1 MAEDMA
7 RALGSPGPEGEM
19 IAGVLCKPRPL
30 SMKELGELERLCL
43 ASYRRS
49 YIQTFSENLDLL
61 PDNVGRMLIQ
71 QKMEEAARLD
81 LNTLP
86 IRFAYTANKVK
97 LTPELTAW
105 LAENLDGYS
114 EPVENE
120 TPEQTENR
128 LQQLVGAAL
137 EGGLLTETEYG
148 ELSGN
153 AKLKK
158 SKVPYVSWWI
168 SSTFDG
174 RMSMAW
180 MAFSKCGITRAAF
193 EEAISVDPGLL
204 VRMAGLIQNL
214 TVPAVG
220 NG

>member
-1 MAEDMA
+1 MA
-7 RALGSPGPEGEM
+7 RALGAEEPEGEL

-30 SMKELGELERLCL
+30 AMKELGELERLCL

-49 YIQTFSENLDLL
+49 FIQTFSENLDLL
-61 PDNVGRMLIQ
+61 PESTGRMLIQ

-86 IRFAYTANKVK
+86 VRFAYPSDKVK
-97 LTPELTAW
+97 MTPELAAW
-105 LAENLDGYS
+105 LNENLDGYS
-114 EPVENE
+114 EPAENE
-120 TPEQTENR
+120 TEAQTETR
-128 LQQLVGAAL
+128 LKQLVGVAL
-137 EGGLLTETEYG
+137 EGGLISEAEYG
-148 ELSGN
+148 ELTNG
-153 AKLKK
+153 AKLRK

-174 RMSMAW
+174 RMAMAW

-193 EEAISVDPGLL
+193 EDAVSADPGML
-204 VRMAGLIQNL
+204 VRMAQRIQTL